1 MSAMFSAND
10 WRLVTSVLIDIR
22 MLAHY
27 LEEGKAMLRTTLR
40 ALMKERGLSVRK
52 LAQAARV
59 SPATV
64 QNILNG
70 TNTGRLS
77 TVVALSD
84 AIGVPQEVLVR
95 EWEVEKD
102 APARALLTSSDTG
115 VSITN
120 TGDGAVV
127 ASPGALHLGM
137 VVDTVEKLNL
147 RKRLENARKEGA
159 PNTWGM
165 PPTASDAV
173 IADSD
178 AMAPTL
184 RDGDEL
190 LIGPAEEARSG
201 DIVIG
206 AREDG
211 SSALVRLVRDG
222 DTLWGTVENPD
233 WPGERQFRLASVA
246 HKVLGF
252 KRMF

>member
-1 MSAMFSAND
+1 
-10 WRLVTSVLIDIR
+10 
-22 MLAHY
+22 
-27 LEEGKAMLRTTLR
+27 
-40 ALMKERGLSVRK
+40 MKERGLSVRK

-70 TNTGRLS
+70 TNIGRLS

-95 EWEVEKD
+95 EWESEKD
-102 APARALLTSSDTG
+102 APARALLTPSDAG
-115 VSITN
+115 INITN

-127 ASPGALHLGM
+127 ASPGALQLG
-137 VVDTVEKLNL
+137 TVATTTDGMNL
-147 RKRLENARKEGA
+147 RKRLESARKEGTLNA
-159 PNTWGM
+159 WTLPRAT
-165 PPTASDAV
+165 SEAV
-173 IADSD
+173 TADSD

-206 AREDG
+206 VREDG
-211 SSALVRLVRDG
+211 SNALVRLVRDG

-233 WPGERQFRLASVA
+233 WPGERQFRLASVV